1 MAIANIEEI
10 LLAQQA
16 HTQGLI
22 EALQHERVQEQEQLK
37 LLKLGEVRQILNIS
51 RATLWRMVKRGQVE
65 VTEVVPGIKRVSL
78 AEVRRLA
85 NGKVV
90 PNE

>member
-1 MAIANIEEI
+1 MNQIEKVLRNQQEHVQN
-10 LLAQQA
+10 LL
-16 HTQGLI
+16 
-22 EALQHERVQEQEQLK
+22 EALQHERMQEQEQLK
-37 LLKLGEVRQILNIS
+37 LLKLGEVRQILNVS
-51 RATLWRMVKRGQVE
+51 RATLWRMVKRGQIE

-85 NGKVV
+85 NGKVG